1 MSNVFQMPAPPNR
14 WRIVADMVEAMDA
27 DPTREGD
34 YLAGIL
40 EAFPE
45 PDDPES
51 DPAGAA
57 VHRLV
62 TVLLQGS
69 DYE

>member
-1 MSNVFQMPAPPNR
+1 MASVIQMPRRPDR
-14 WRIVADMVEAMDA
+14 WQTVADMAEAMDA

-34 YLAGIL
+34 FLNEIL

-57 VHRLV
+57 VRRLV
-62 TVLLQGS
+62 GTVSL
-69 DYE
+69 